1 MSQNIKKFSIVTV
14 CKNSKDLIEE
24 TILSVVNQTIFQ
36 KKLATLEYIIIDG
49 YSTDGTTNIILDLK
63 KKYSQILHFT
73 EEDNSLFDGLTKGL
87 KKCTGDFVAY
97 INAGDFYNKTAFE
110 IVNKVFNKNSDIYW
124 ITGNKVIYNNN
135 SEITD
140 FYNPYCYR
148 SRLIK
153 AGVYGK
159 YLPFIQQESVFWR
172 INLNK
177 EINFDQLKKLKRC
190 GDLFIWKSFAEKFK
204 LYNVN
209 SHLAGFKY
217 HDNQL
222 TFSETGTT
230 SEYIKESN
238 IFINKISIFDF
249 FLIIRDSFFWAC
261 LKYKKFLFV
270 NNSILI
276 DYDHNTEFWDLKKN
290 DNNILHSWISDSRH
304 QDGESKLSIT
314 FCQEISTAYDLVIIY
329 SPFNKIIIKNK
340 KIISNVIKKKTNKLN
355 YYYKYISP
363 FIGVFFLW
371 YLHFIKRK
379 KVAYINFLP
388 LWNFLLFILLPS
400 RTILGPITGYVYNDK
415 INSLEN
421 FLRKF
426 FLPLFMSA
434 SIKII
439 NIKFKNVIFATYN
452 LEKFAKKLSKKYTLN
467 YSSIFINNKSYLE
480 IEKEIDFVIYYRN
493 YNSKKP
499 RFLKLIIE
507 YLSFKGKKIITYGD
521 YFETEFSNIE
531 QKGFIDEKLINN
543 LMNRSKYTIISP
555 ENLFSVTFYNALNN
569 RVKIIFDKNLS
580 NDLINQFKQE
590 IFIELDFDDIIKSKD
605 ILDQLVYS
613 DYRLSNKFEDL
624 TKKLL
629 AQKFV

>member
-110 IVNKVFNKNSDIYW
+110 IVNNVFNKNSDIYW

-135 SEITD
+135 SEIID
-140 FYNPYCYR
+140 FYNPYYYR

-177 EINFDQLKKLKRC
+177 EINFDQLEKLKRC

-209 SHLAGFKY
+209 SYLAGFKY

-230 SEYIKESN
+230 SEYIEESN
-238 IFINKISIFDF
+238 IFINKINIFDF

-270 NNSILI
+270 KNSILI

-290 DNNILHSWISDSRH
+290 DNNILHSWISDARN
-304 QDGESKLSIT
+304 QDGESKLSIK

-400 RTILGPITGYVYNDK
+400 RTILGPITGYIYNDK

-421 FLRKF
+421 FFRKF

-452 LEKFAKKLSKKYTLN
+452 LEKFAKKLSKKYKLN

-507 YLSFKGKKIITYGD
+507 YLSYKGKKIITYGD

-555 ENLFSVTFYNALNN
+555 ENLYSITFYNALNN

-580 NDLINQFKQE
+580 NDLTNQFKQE
-590 IFIELDFDDIIKSKD
+590 IFFELDFHDIIKSKD
-605 ILDQLVYS
+605 ILDQLVYD

-624 TKKLL
+624 IKKLS
-629 AQKFV
+629 F

>member
-110 IVNKVFNKNSDIYW
+110 IVNNVFNKNSDIYW

-135 SEITD
+135 SEIID
-140 FYNPYCYR
+140 FYNPYYYR

-209 SHLAGFKY
+209 SYLAGFKY

-230 SEYIKESN
+230 SEYIEESN
-238 IFINKISIFDF
+238 IFINKINIFDF

-270 NNSILI
+270 KNSILI

-290 DNNILHSWISDSRH
+290 DNNILHSWISDARN

-329 SPFNKIIIKNK
+329 SPFNKIVIKNK

-355 YYYKYISP
+355 FYYKYISP

-388 LWNFLLFILLPS
+388 LWNFLLFIFLPS
-400 RTILGPITGYVYNDK
+400 RTFLGPITGYIYNDK
-415 INSLEN
+415 INSLED
-421 FLRKF
+421 FFRKF

-499 RFLKLIIE
+499 FFLKLIIE
-507 YLSFKGKKIITYGD
+507 YLSYKGKKIITYGD

-555 ENLFSVTFYNALNN
+555 ENLYSITFYNALNN

-580 NDLINQFKQE
+580 NDLTNQFKQE
-590 IFIELDFDDIIKSKD
+590 IFFELDFDDIIKSKD

-624 TKKLL
+624 TKKLFT
-629 AQKFV
+629 QKFI